1 MFVVTE
7 VLQTQKEVEVTRTH
21 KQEGLGQF
29 ALLGALCLQVGGEDP
44 AMGTAGEAGGECPH
58 ADPRHQPLAAPSPT
72 TRNPVLSPHPSL
84 RAKARAT

>member
-58 ADPRHQPLAAPSPT
+58 ADPRHQHLAAPSPT
-72 TRNPVLSPHPSL
+72 TWNPVLSPHPSL